1 MIAGLPIGEILL
13 FALGPIITGALWHL
27 IPLSGKSELIR
38 RRWIS
43 FIPTIIAIVLYVVLR
58 PQGWMLI
65 FPVLGF
71 LIFIHELGHF
81 LTAKWFG
88 ITVKEFGFGFP
99 PRMVGLRFKPH
110 GTIYSINWIPLGG
123 FVRMVGEHGSEIEK
137 GTLVGQEAQPEKNV
151 VYVRTSAVIEQA
163 TAPQADVDFGEQ
175 SVLKRAV
182 VLCAGSFMNLLFPA
196 VVFTIIFLLP
206 QDTVVGN
213 VIING
218 VAPGSPAQA
227 AGITAGDS
235 IVAIDGHDVD
245 NHIDLIQ
252 RIMARLGSPT
262 DVTVM
267 RGAFITGEASPIQTG
282 AEPEVLVIEP
292 RLNPPSLIVVETV
305 TDPSSQ
311 VSVIDAKKYNSE
323 LVLGDEM
330 TQGAVGILVGTA
342 DERIVKRSHSLFD
355 AVPMSLGRMRDVV
368 LISKNGI
375 AQGIV
380 SRQNPGLA
388 GPVGIASV
396 TGQVAQVGISPLI
409 EFMALIS
416 ISLGIVNILPIPALD
431 GGRLLFV
438 IIEWVRR
445 GKRVSAQREGLV
457 HMVGFVVLISLIVL
471 ITIVD
476 VQRLVNGDSLLP

>member
-1 MIAGLPIGEILL
+1 MFAGLPIGEILIL
-13 FALGPIITGALWHL
+13 TLGALISGVLWYL
-27 IPLSGKSELIR
+27 IPLSNNSAVVR
-38 RRWIS
+38 RRWIAY
-43 FIPTIIAIVLYVVLR
+43 IPVVAAIVLYVVLR

-99 PRMVGLRFKPH
+99 PRMFGVRFKPY

-123 FVRMVGEHGSEIEK
+123 FVRMVGEHGEEIEK
-137 GTLVGQEAQPEKNV
+137 GTLVGQAQEPDRNV
-151 VYVRTSAVIEQA
+151 VLYRRGSSGPVPSEPPPEVS
-163 TAPQADVDFGEQ
+163 FGEQ
-175 SVLKRAV
+175 SILKRV
-182 VLCAGSFMNLLFPA
+182 IVLVAGSFMNLLFPA
-196 VVFTIIFLLP
+196 IAFTVIFLLP
-206 QDTVVGN
+206 QDITVGTVV
-213 VIING
+213 ING
-218 VAPGSPAQA
+218 VAPGSPAQE
-227 AGITAGDS
+227 AGITRGDV
-235 IVAIDGHDVD
+235 IVAVNGRDVD
-245 NHIDLIQ
+245 NHFDLIQ

-262 DVTVM
+262 EITVR
-267 RGAFITGEASPIQTG
+267 RGTFISGSPIPEFTS
-282 AEPEVLVIEP
+282 AEPVVLTIEP

-305 TDPSSQ
+305 TDSSRQ
-311 VSVIDAKKYNSE
+311 VSLQDAQRYNSE
-323 LVLGDEM
+323 LKLGEEM
-330 TQGAVGILVGTA
+330 TQGAIGVLIGTTN
-342 DERIVKRSHSLFD
+342 ESVVKRSHSLFE

-375 AQGIV
+375 ARWTAGGPD
-380 SRQNPGLA
+380 PGLA

-409 EFMALIS
+409 ELMALIS
-416 ISLGIVNILPIPALD
+416 ISLGVVNILPIPALD

-438 IIEWVRR
+438 MIEWVRR
-445 GKRVSAQREGLV
+445 GKRISPEREGLV

-476 VQRLVNGDSLLP
+476 VQRLVSGESLLR